1 MSSTKKE
8 IQDGIDYHQK
18 KIAQDLEK
26 IESIKM
32 MIDIRNERIAELRKQ
47 KDGSTS

>member
-1 MSSTKKE
+1 MSSTREE

-26 IESIKM
+26 IKSIKM
-32 MIDIRNERIAELRKQ
+32 MIDVRNERIAELRKQ
-47 KDGSTS
+47 IDEQ